1 MNSKFVSSRIVAVFA
16 IALLF
21 VPGCKDPK
29 AAIMLGTTLFSL
41 VTTVAVEIKKVEAAT
56 LDVEAKKLQI
66 EAIKKNGEKVT
77 VIQALSDSQLQ
88 QIKDT
93 GKTEIKLE
101 DGSTVTVAVTV
112 GSSQLAVSSELE
124 KIKSRVENSLATFKN
139 KDTQVSGK
147 TTRAWI
153 QQTSKPEDS
162 GAATR
167 TEWDDG
173 VVSSILFL
181 ENSNVRIWLKGVEY
195 GGKWSWS
202 PSGTLQVQTDQGSYY
217 SWE

>member
-1 MNSKFVSSRIVAVFA
+1 MNFKFVSSKIVAVFA

-29 AAIMLGTTLFSL
+29 AAIVLGT
-41 VTTVAVEIKKVEAAT
+41 AVINLIGTGIVQIKQVEAAY
-56 LDVEAKKLQI
+56 LDVEQKKLQI
-66 EAIKKNGEKVT
+66 EAIKKNGGKVT
-77 VIQALSDSQLQ
+77 VFYPLSDSQLQ

-101 DGSTVTVAVTV
+101 DGSTVTVPVTV
-112 GSSQLAVSSELE
+112 GSSQIATNSELE
-124 KIKSRVENSLATFKN
+124 KIKSRVENSPVTFKN

-147 TTRAWI
+147 TTKAWI
-153 QQTSKPEDS
+153 QQTSEPEDS

-181 ENSNVRIWLKGVEY
+181 ENSKVRIWVKGVEY

-202 PSGTLQVQTDQGSYY
+202 PSGTLQVQADQGSYY